1 MKTSTKRK
9 KASLYQSLDIPLT
22 LIDKTR
28 KPRDIDYDIF
38 KGTDWI
44 TDPRIGKARD
54 IWHKDCASD
63 FDEEK
68 RMMSLLNEPLPDF
81 VEDEVL

>member
-1 MKTSTKRK
+1 MKTSTRRK
-9 KASLYQSLDIPLT
+9 KASLYQSPDIPLT

-44 TDPRIGKARD
+44 TGPHIGRARD

-68 RMMSLLNEPLPDF
+68 RYQSLLNEPLPNF
-81 VEDEVL
+81 EEEAL